1 MTYTEFCKYYVAN
14 RAYTLFAVRSNRRAV
29 VGQQLY
35 FEFQEFSMS
44 DVRLATSKFVVVFT
58 SGKRVYFDSF
68 GEACWL
74 ADTALHCQILPIVG
88 A

>member
-35 FEFQEFSMS
+35 FEF
-44 DVRLATSKFVVVFT
+44 
-58 SGKRVYFDSF
+58 
-68 GEACWL
+68 
-74 ADTALHCQILPIVG
+74 
-88 A
+88 

>member
-1 MTYTEFCKYYVAN
+1 
-14 RAYTLFAVRSNRRAV
+14 
-29 VGQQLY
+29 
-35 FEFQEFSMS
+35 MS